1 MRFKINRFIKSNLF
15 EKVILISIKVLIA
28 EDSSFQRKIITDMLL
43 SNKDIEKVEIARN
56 GREAIQKIEA
66 LNPDVLILDLMMPE
80 VDGIT
85 VFKFLSEHYPIPTII
100 FSSKSPETLDD
111 SVQALLLGAFDFIVK
126 PKGLWEEEF
135 PKLKEKLI
143 FSTLYAGKIKK
154 TYEKRNLLIKES
166 AKIPPILSSFT
177 TKSHIGTHP
186 EAKLKELPIEKVT
199 LKSQQLSK
207 VIAIGTSTGGPR
219 TLKSILKD
227 IPKDFNIPI
236 LIVQH
241 LDPYFMKELSKSL
254 NQVCDIE
261 IKIPINGEKILPG
274 IAYLSPGGKHM
285 KVVER
290 NNGIYIK
297 TFKGEPVNFCMP
309 SVDVL
314 FFSVAEIY
322 KNQALGIILTGLG
335 EDGAA
340 GLDEIKKEGGKTIA
354 ESEQTC
360 VVYGMPRAAVKRGAA
375 KIVVPNYNIHQKMI
389 EFARNYGFN

>member
-1 MRFKINRFIKSNLF
+1 M
-15 EKVILISIKVLIA
+15 SIKVLVA
-28 EDSSFQRKIITDMLL
+28 EDSSFQRKIITEILL
-43 SNKDIEKVEIARN
+43 STNEIEKVEIARN
-56 GREAIQKIEA
+56 GREAIQKVEIF
-66 LNPDVLILDLMMPE
+66 NPDVLILDLMMPE

-100 FSSKSPETLDD
+100 FTSKSPETLDD
-111 SVQALLLGAFDFIVK
+111 SIQALLLGAFDFIVK

-154 TYEKRNLLIKES
+154 TYEKRKLLIKQSVEIS
-166 AKIPPILSSFT
+166 KTFKKFREYSQKSLKPKIEPIDSPV
-177 TKSHIGTHP
+177 K
-186 EAKLKELPIEKVT
+186 
-199 LKSQQLSK
+199 KSQTSNK

-219 TLKSILKD
+219 TLKSILKQ
-227 IPKDFNIPI
+227 IPKDFKIPI
-236 LIVQH
+236 LIIQH

-254 NQVCDIE
+254 NQACDIK
-261 IKIPINGEKILPG
+261 IKIAEDGEKILPG

-285 KVVER
+285 KIIR
-290 NNGIYIK
+290 KNNIPLIK

-314 FFSVAEIY
+314 FFSVAEVY

-335 EDGAA
+335 NDGAA
-340 GLDEIKKEGGKTIA
+340 GLEAIKKEGGKTIA

-360 VVYGMPRAAVKRGAA
+360 VVYGMPKAAIKKDAA
-375 KIVVPNYNIHQKMI
+375 NYILPNYKIPQKII
-389 EFARNYGFN
+389 EFPNGQFLGE

>member
-1 MRFKINRFIKSNLF
+1 M
-15 EKVILISIKVLIA
+15 SIKVLVA

-43 SNKDIEKVEIARN
+43 SNEEIGLVEVARN
-56 GREAIQKIEA
+56 GREAIQKVET
-66 LNPDVLILDLMMPE
+66 LNPDVLILDLIMPE
-80 VDGIT
+80 IDGIS

-126 PKGLWEEEF
+126 PKGIWEEEF
-135 PKLKEKLI
+135 PKLKDKLI

-166 AKIPPILSSFT
+166 VEIPPLLSQYTPQSQISA
-177 TKSHIGTHP
+177 KSK
-186 EAKLKELPIEKVT
+186 AKLKKTSEEK
-199 LKSQQLSK
+199 LKEKSRLQAK
-207 VIAIGTSTGGPR
+207 AIAIGTSTGGPR
-219 TLKSILKD
+219 TLKTILKG
-227 IPKDFNIPI
+227 IPKDFKIPI

-254 NQVCDIE
+254 NHVCDLE

-285 KVVER
+285 KVLQR
-290 NNGIYIK
+290 NNTPYIK
-297 TFKGEPVNFCMP
+297 IFKGDPVNYCMP

-322 KNQALGIILTGLG
+322 KDQALGILLTGLG
-335 EDGAA
+335 DDGAA
-340 GLDEIKKEGGKTIA
+340 GLEAIKKAGSKTIA
-354 ESEQTC
+354 ESESTC
-360 VVYGMPRAAVKRGAA
+360 VVYGMPKAAVKRGAA
-375 KIVVPNYNIHQKMI
+375 DLVLPNYSIRDYMMK
-389 EFARNYGFN
+389 FTKNY